1 MPVTIIAEA
10 GVNHNGSLEM
20 AKEMARVAKECGAD
34 IVKYQTAVPELV
46 VSKFAEKAEYQ
57 KQTTDATESQLEMI
71 RKLHFSFEAH
81 KELKEYCDSIGIQY
95 LSAPFDVP
103 SVKFLGTLGLPLLK
117 IPSGEITNLP
127 YLEAMAA
134 QKTPVLLSTGM
145 STLDE
150 ITDALGV
157 LDDGG
162 CPEVTI
168 LHCNTQYP
176 TPYEDVNL
184 RMIPTL
190 SQTFGCLTG
199 LSDHTMGGAVAAGAV
214 SLGARMV
221 EKHLTLKRSDGG
233 PDGAFSM
240 EPQEFKEMVSQ
251 IRILEKA
258 LGSSEYVLTDTQKLE
273 HGGSRSLFVVKDI
286 AAGEALTS
294 ENIRSIRPGCGLHTM
309 YYEEVLGRKA
319 KHFLKKGTPLAWDL
333 ID

>member
-57 KQTTDATESQLEMI
+57 KQTTDAAESQLEMI

-127 YLEAMAA
+127 YLEAVAA
-134 QKTPVLLSTGM
+134 LKTPVLLSTGM

-176 TPYEDVNL
+176 TPYEDANL
-184 RMIPTL
+184 TAMIEL
-190 SQTFGCLTG
+190 YDQFGLPVG
-199 LSDHTMGGAVAAGAV
+199 LSDHTPGWECDVAATV
-214 SLGARMV
+214 LGAQV
-221 EKHLTLKRSDGG
+221 IEKHFTLDKSLPG
-233 PDGAFSM
+233 PDQKASLD
-240 EPQEFKEMVSQ
+240 PAEFAAMVLAV
-251 IRILEKA
+251 RHAEAA
-258 LGSSEYVLTDTQKLE
+258 LGDGHQHLTASEASNKA
-273 HGGSRSLFVVKDI
+273 I
-286 AAGEALTS
+286 ARKSIVAAREIKAGEVFTEENLTTK
-294 ENIRSIRPGCGLHTM
+294 RPGDGISPMRWHEILGQTAKRDFA
-309 YYEEVLGRKA
+309 EDEKIEV
-319 KHFLKKGTPLAWDL
+319 
-333 ID
+333 